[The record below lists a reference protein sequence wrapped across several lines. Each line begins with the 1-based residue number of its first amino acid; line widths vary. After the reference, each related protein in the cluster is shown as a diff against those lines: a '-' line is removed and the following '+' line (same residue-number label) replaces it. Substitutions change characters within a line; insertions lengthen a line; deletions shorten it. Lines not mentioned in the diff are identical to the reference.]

1 MDAQTYPRKTIR
13 ILVAVLVLAFVPA
26 NEAKGQSAES
36 LSQVERVFVDSL
48 GAEEG
53 ATELRDA
60 LIKALGKYSDIR
72 VVATASEADAVIR
85 GSGKI
90 WVTGSMRVGPHG
102 GISQKTWDGY
112 LQVELV
118 GKRNKTLWTFRTTPS
133 SFPWNGIVRDLA
145 SHLAKNL
152 MAVLRGVRSGS

>member
-1 MDAQTYPRKTIR
+1 MDSQTCPRKTIR
-13 ILVAVLVLAFVPA
+13 TLVAVLVLAFVPA
-26 NEAKGQSAES
+26 IKAKGQNAES

-53 ATELRDA
+53 ATELRAA
-60 LIKALGKYSDIR
+60 LIKALRKNSDIR
-72 VVATASEADAVIR
+72 VVAAASEADAVIR

-90 WVTGSMRVGPHG
+90 WVTGSVRVGPHG

-118 GKRNKTLWTFRTTPS
+118 GKRNKTLWAFRATPS
-133 SFPWNGIVRDLA
+133 SFPWNGIVWDLA
-145 SHLAKNL
+145 SHLVKNL
-152 MAVLRGVRSGS
+152 MVVLRGVRNGP